1 MTGEWFVNPN
11 NLRQMTRV
19 ALRSLLHHKLRSLL
33 SVLGFVCGVMAVVAM
48 ISIGQG
54 AKQETIRQIEQ
65 LGTHN
70 IYIKAVALTDNQT
83 AKARERLSRGLTL
96 SDLQRI
102 RAGCAAAAK
111 IACLREINAPILGL
125 PREMTPQVVAC
136 SENYAQLL
144 GMHIVAG
151 RFIAPLDRRR
161 RNLVCVL
168 GSETARQMEELGS
181 PGGFIRIHHHLVKVV
196 GILNRIEGQTDSSST
211 VSARNYN
218 EMVFVPLEVAGT
230 LDSPGPGQEEK
241 TGITGRLSE
250 IVVQVA
256 QEADVVSTAGIVR
269 RIMEVAHHNARDYQL
284 IVPLELLRQAEQ
296 TQRTFNL
303 VLGAIAAISLLAGG
317 IGIMNIMLATVSER
331 TREIG
336 IRRAVGATRRHIWTQ
351 FLLESVMLTVS
362 GGIIGLLCG
371 FVAVAGISRMAG
383 WPVAI
388 SLWAVVLPVIMSLMA
403 GIFFGLYPARQAAR
417 VDPIVALRHE

>member
-11 NLRQMTRV
+11 NLRQMARV
-19 ALRSLLHHKLRSLL
+19 ALRSLLLHKLRSLL
-33 SVLGFVCGVMAVVAM
+33 SVLGVVCGVTAVVAM
-48 ISIGQG
+48 ISIGEG
-54 AKQETIRQIEQ
+54 AKQETIRRIEQ
-65 LGTHN
+65 LGTNN
-70 IYIKAVALTDNQT
+70 IYIKAVALTDNQE

-102 RAGCAAAAK
+102 SAGCAAAVT
-111 IACLREINAPILGL
+111 IAGLREISAPILGL

-136 SENYAQLL
+136 SENYAKLL
-144 GMHIVAG
+144 NMPIVAG
-151 RFIAPLDRRR
+151 RFIAPMDRRR

-168 GSETARQMEELGS
+168 GSETARQMEELGN
-181 PGGFIRIHHHLVKVV
+181 PGGFIRINNHLVKIV
-196 GILNRIEGQTDSSST
+196 GILNRIEGQTDSTAT
-211 VSARNYN
+211 VSTRNYN
-218 EMVFVPLEVAGT
+218 EIVFVPLEVAGT
-230 LDSPGPGQEEK
+230 LDTPGPGREE
-241 TGITGRLSE
+241 TAGTTGRLSE
-250 IVVQVA
+250 IIVQVA
-256 QEADVVSTAGIVR
+256 QEADVVSTARLVR
-269 RIMEVAHHNARDYQL
+269 RIMEVAHHNARDYQF

-303 VLGAIAAISLLAGG
+303 VLGAIAGISLLVGG

-336 IRRAVGATRRHIWTQ
+336 IRRAVGATRRHIRTQ

-362 GGIIGLLCG
+362 GGVIGLLCG
-371 FVAVAGISRMAG
+371 FGAVAGIAGLAG

-417 VDPIVALRHE
+417 VDPIKALRHE